1 MLEWIMDRRYFIKSS
16 TIAGTA
22 IAIVP
27 ISMLLQEKIQNSTQD
42 FIEYSSEK
50 INVLNDYA
58 MGAILLSLA
67 SLAMYAYTLELIY
80 VVLFLFLIITA
91 GIII

>member
-58 MGAILLSLA
+58 MGAILPSLA

-80 VVLFLFLIITA
+80 VVLFLFLIITT
-91 GIII
+91 GIIV

>member
-1 MLEWIMDRRYFIKSS
+1 MDRRYFIKSS

-27 ISMLLQEKIQNSTQD
+27 KSMLLHEKIQNSTQD

-58 MGAILLSLA
+58 MGAILPSLA

>member
-1 MLEWIMDRRYFIKSS
+1 MDRRYFIKN
-16 TIAGTA
+16 TALAGTA

-27 ISMLLQEKIQNSTQD
+27 TSMFFAEKIQNSAHE
-42 FIEYSSEK
+42 FIEYSSDK
-50 INVLNDYA
+50 INTLNDYA
-58 MGAILLSLA
+58 MGAILPSLA
-67 SLAMYAYTLELIY
+67 SLAIYAYTLELIY

>member
-1 MLEWIMDRRYFIKSS
+1 MDRRYFIKSS

-27 ISMLLQEKIQNSTQD
+27 ISMLLHEKIQNSTQD

-58 MGAILLSLA
+58 MGAILPSLA

-80 VVLFLFLIITA
+80 VDLFLLLIINA

>member
-1 MLEWIMDRRYFIKSS
+1 MLECIMDRRYFIKSS

-27 ISMLLQEKIQNSTQD
+27 ASILLHEKIQNSTQD

-50 INVLNDYA
+50 VNVLNDYA
-58 MGAILLSLA
+58 MGAILPSLA

>member
-1 MLEWIMDRRYFIKSS
+1 MDRRYFIKSS

-50 INVLNDYA
+50 INILNDYA
-58 MGAILLSLA
+58 MGAILPSLV

>member
-1 MLEWIMDRRYFIKSS
+1 MDRRYFIKSS

-27 ISMLLQEKIQNSTQD
+27 ISMLLHEKIQNSTQD

-58 MGAILLSLA
+58 MGAILPSLA

>member
-1 MLEWIMDRRYFIKSS
+1 MDRRYFIKSS

-27 ISMLLQEKIQNSTQD
+27 TSMLLHEKIQNSTQD

-58 MGAILLSLA
+58 MGAILPSLA

-80 VVLFLFLIITA
+80 VAPVSYTHLTLPTILLV
-91 GIII
+91 

>member
-1 MLEWIMDRRYFIKSS
+1 MDRRYFIKSS

-50 INVLNDYA
+50 INILNDYA
-58 MGAILLSLA
+58 MGAILPSLA

>member
-1 MLEWIMDRRYFIKSS
+1 M
-16 TIAGTA
+16 AGTA
-22 IAIVP
+22 IALVP
-27 ISMLLQEKIQNSTQD
+27 TPLIFAEKLQNSTQD

-50 INVLNDYA
+50 VNVLNDYA
-58 MGAILLSLA
+58 MGAILPSLA

>member
-1 MLEWIMDRRYFIKSS
+1 MDRRYFIKSS

-27 ISMLLQEKIQNSTQD
+27 ISMLLHEKIQNSTQD

-58 MGAILLSLA
+58 MGAILPSLA

-80 VVLFLFLIITA
+80 IVLFLFLIISA